1 MTKVE
6 STLDLLTKSV
16 IEGKLRGHTF
26 EEIAEDEGITV
37 EDCVAAWKSYVDQRM
52 VMSEE
57 EQWLL
62 HFMRLERLLTRA
74 NAMLEASTDIKGVEQ
89 VLGVLDRIEG
99 LQALNKARKQDAEDA
114 LVRMTEAQTAIILH
128 AFAAMQ
134 SSLRR
139 RIDEAFSAG
148 KTIKQIRGTVLDV
161 VDNGL
166 LPVAQEALTGAG
178 SEDQ

>member
-1 MTKVE
+1 MTRVE
-6 STLDLLTKSV
+6 NTLDLLTKGV
-16 IEGKLRGHTF
+16 IEGKLQGYTF
-26 EEIAEDEGITV
+26 EEIAEQQGINV
-37 EDCVAAWKSYVDQRM
+37 EDCVGAWKSYVDQRM

-62 HFMRLERLLTRA
+62 HFMRLERLLTKA
-74 NAMLEASTDIKGVEQ
+74 NAMLEMSTDIKGVEQ

-114 LVRMTEAQTAIILH
+114 LARMTEAQTAIILQ
-128 AFAAMQ
+128 AFISMQ
-134 SSLRR
+134 NSLRR
-139 RIDEAFSAG
+139 QIDEAFAAG

-161 VDNGL
+161 VENGL

-178 SEDQ
+178 GEDE